1 MAEEGEDQ
9 QNSLEQLKRSMQYA
23 LIKNCDMNEEMR
35 SDAVDLV
42 ISATEKH
49 QANYELAARMVKD
62 QVPCKRARPPVQ
74 LLLGVAQRSPQIRFR
89 RWHAR
94 EAAQPQQSQPQQS
107 QQSQQ
112 SHTPCCLLGLS
123 PRPTPLP
130 SFRAPS
136 SSHHHRRACS
146 LRALPSRRQM
156 DKKYNSN
163 WIVAIGQGFSFEV
176 THEVKHVLW
185 MYFCDI
191 GVLVCKA
198 GARQAG
204 T

>member
-1 MAEEGEDQ
+1 MAEEGAEET
-9 QNSLEQLKRSMQYA
+9 NSLEQLKRSMQYA

-42 ISATEKH
+42 ISATEKY

-62 QVPCKRARPPVQ
+62 QVRTPSWDERRHRAPRIFCGSVCALALVPLSPAARWVSRGRQ
-74 LLLGVAQRSPQIRFR
+74 TRQRSARANAPRVWR
-89 RWHAR
+89 RCRRLSTTHEYR
-94 EAAQPQQSQPQQS
+94 
-107 QQSQQ
+107 
-112 SHTPCCLLGLS
+112 SHLSRSLGTS
-123 PRPTPLP
+123 VP
-130 SFRAPS
+130 SY
-136 SSHHHRRACS
+136 
-146 LRALPSRRQM
+146 LVSRISQM